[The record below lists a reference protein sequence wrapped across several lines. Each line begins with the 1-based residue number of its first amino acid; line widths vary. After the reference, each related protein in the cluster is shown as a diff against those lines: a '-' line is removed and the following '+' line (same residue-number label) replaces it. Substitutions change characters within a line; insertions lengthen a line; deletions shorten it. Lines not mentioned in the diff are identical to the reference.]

1 MICWNQQNKTRLF
14 FDFRSSI
21 SSGFPVGKTRQK
33 ITQQNSKCKLWLSHQ
48 HSWPSWFGFRHVS
61 SILAGQMINGH
72 FRYLNR
78 GPYHIY
84 IYKLCQAYFKI
95 GYVRGYTPNFYG
107 EIYGTFT
114 YLHVLDPF
122 LFPLTIVYQVSKIHH
137 PYIAHITRDVSIY
150 SWHTLGLL
158 HMIANLVSGMHIQV
172 YTYCHVMGTY
182 I

>member
-1 MICWNQQNKTRLF
+1 MVW
-14 FDFRSSI
+14 
-21 SSGFPVGKTRQK
+21 
-33 ITQQNSKCKLWLSHQ
+33 
-48 HSWPSWFGFRHVS
+48 VS
-61 SILAGQMINGH
+61 SCVIDFGRSNDQWPLQVPKS
-72 FRYLNR
+72 RTL
-78 GPYHIY
+78 PY

-182 I
+182 IWYGHVFTAISNWGLFNSWSPQSIFRTSPKLEPQSVILWSLTICNR